1 MLFVFLL
8 FLFLILAEP
17 ALAYVGPG
25 LGAGVVAT
33 VLGILLGL
41 LMLVV
46 GVQLVMTGLLG
57 ELMMRV
63 YFESSG
69 RKTYAVRETC

>member
-1 MLFVFLL
+1 MRFVFLL
-8 FLFLILAEP
+8 FLFLISAEP

-46 GVQLVMTGLLG
+46 GVVWYPIKHEHG
-57 ELMMRV
+57 
-63 YFESSG
+63 
-69 RKTYAVRETC
+69 K